1 MPAKDSA
8 VKSKTTP
15 AASKADPAPS
25 KAAAAPAKA
34 VAPAKAPAAP
44 VKAPAKTVKISKPL
58 SDNQAVVT
66 RKAPRAAA
74 PTPLLPIAERARL
87 VAEAAYFLAE
97 KRGFEPTGT
106 EADWFEAEAQVDG
119 AYRFT

>member
-8 VKSKTTP
+8 ARSKTAPTVS
-15 AASKADPAPS
+15 SKAAPAPS
-25 KAAAAPAKA
+25 KATAAPAKA
-34 VAPAKAPAAP
+34 ATTA
-44 VKAPAKTVKISKPL
+44 VKAPAKTVKISKTS

-66 RKAPRAAA
+66 RKAPRAT
-74 PTPLLPIAERARL
+74 PTLPVLQISERARL

-97 KRGFEPTGT
+97 KRGFDPLGAES
-106 EADWFEAEAQVDG
+106 DWFAAEAQVDG